1 VTDLLARTI
10 DCAARIRLCLAASPR
25 IVAEL
30 LIWRWSLPLL
40 KRWLSVETL
49 ARLMTPRTADG
60 LSAEARRAHTATV
73 HRILTTGGRVLV
85 STHCLERSLVA
96 YRLFTRAGADVALVL
111 GMRREGSTLAGHSWV
126 ELNGRSL
133 DNPDAGQ
140 YTRIATIRAHDGTP
154 GIERATADALPPF

>member
-1 VTDLLARTI
+1 VTAWLRRATN
-10 DCAARIRLCLAASPR
+10 CVARIRLCLAANPR

-30 LIWRWSLPLL
+30 VIWRWSLPLL

-49 ARLMTPRTADG
+49 ARLMTPRTADA
-60 LSAEARRAHTATV
+60 LSADTRRARTATV
-73 HRILTTGGRVLV
+73 HRILTTGGRLLV

-111 GMRREGSTLAGHSWV
+111 GIRREGPTLAGHSWI

-133 DNPDAGQ
+133 DNPDADQ
-140 YTRIATIRAHDGTP
+140 YIRVAVIRAHDGAP